1 MGTSTSPDPA
11 AAPALSEPRVRELF
25 DRYLQAWNDHDGP
38 AAAAY
43 MAEDAVYED
52 VAAAQVRRGRD
63 EIASWVA
70 EGAGFSSDLHLE
82 AVTFFYLGSAYAVE
96 WVMSGTNDGPVGGQ
110 PATGRP

>member
-1 MGTSTSPDPA
+1 MGTNTGPDPA

-38 AAAAY
+38 GAAAY
-43 MAEDAVYED
+43 MADDAVYED

-70 EGAGFSSDLHLE
+70 EGPGSHL
-82 AVTFFYLGSAYAVE
+82 TCTSKL
-96 WVMSGTNDGPVGGQ
+96 
-110 PATGRP
+110 